1 MQMAKEKKAKK
12 EKKELVISPE
22 LSIPVRIIHG
32 AYPGKTLT
40 VTAGVHGNEYVGIL
54 ACRHIWEELSA
65 DAMHGNLILLP
76 LVNAQGFYAGEK
88 QLVPVD
94 GKNLNREFPGNPTGT
109 LTQRM
114 AYEIEKNI
122 YPQSDFIL
130 DLHGGDS
137 FEELTPLIFFPC
149 AAGETIME
157 ETRAAANALDI
168 PMRVRSTAKNG
179 LYSWATQQGIPAMLL
194 ERGCR
199 GTWTKEQV
207 EADVQDVYRLMRHMG
222 ILQDDAKLQNNAK
235 AEKAEVMKEELTKNE
250 PIKKEKNRGLITQIE
265 LAHTVYEES
274 ETDGFWY
281 CTPKAGERIYAG
293 QVIGELRDFEG
304 NLIREYH
311 AKADA
316 IVMYKTVALGVRAGD
331 PLIAY
336 GWE

>member
-1 MQMAKEKKAKK
+1 MTK
-12 EKKELVISPE
+12 EKKEFVISPE
-22 LSIPVRIIHG
+22 FSIPVRIIHG

-54 ACRHIWEELSA
+54 ACRRIWEELSA
-65 DAMHGNLILLP
+65 DVLHGNLILMP
-76 LVNAQGFYAGEK
+76 LVNAQGFYAGAK
-88 QLVPVD
+88 QLVPAD
-94 GKNLNREFPGNPTGT
+94 GKNLNREFPGDPTGT
-109 LTQRM
+109 LTQQM
-114 AYEIEKNI
+114 AYAIEKNI

-149 AAGETIME
+149 AAGEAIME

-168 PMRVRSTAKNG
+168 PLRVRSTAKNG

-199 GTWTKEQV
+199 GTWTEEQV

-222 ILQDDAKLQNNAK
+222 ILQDDAKLNDDAKLQNDAK
-235 AEKAEVMKEELTKNE
+235 TEKAEEKN
-250 PIKKEKNRGLITQIE
+250 KEKNEGFAAQIE

-281 CTPKAGERIYAG
+281 CTPKAGERIHAG
-293 QVIGELRDFEG
+293 KVIGELRDFEG
-304 NLIREYH
+304 NLIKEYR
-311 AKADA
+311 AKEDA
-316 IVMYKTVALGVRAGD
+316 IVMYKTVALGVREGD

>member
-1 MQMAKEKKAKK
+1 M
-12 EKKELVISPE
+12 
-22 LSIPVRIIHG
+22 
-32 AYPGKTLT
+32 
-40 VTAGVHGNEYVGIL
+40 
-54 ACRHIWEELSA
+54 
-65 DAMHGNLILLP
+65 LP
-76 LVNAQGFYAGEK
+76 LVNAQGFYEGAK
-88 QLVPVD
+88 QLVPAD
-94 GKNLNREFPGNPTGT
+94 GKNLNREFPGDPTGT

-114 AYEIEKNI
+114 AYEIEKKI

-149 AAGETIME
+149 AAGEAIME

-199 GTWTKEQV
+199 GTWTKQQV
-207 EADVQDVYRLMRHMG
+207 EADVQDVYRLMYHMG
-222 ILQDDAKLQNNAK
+222 ILQDDAKLQNDEKLQDDAK
-235 AEKAEVMKEELTKNE
+235 AEKAEITEATGITGTIEAME
-250 PIKKEKNRGLITQIE
+250 KEKHGKTATQIE

-293 QVIGELRDFEG
+293 QVIGELCDFEG